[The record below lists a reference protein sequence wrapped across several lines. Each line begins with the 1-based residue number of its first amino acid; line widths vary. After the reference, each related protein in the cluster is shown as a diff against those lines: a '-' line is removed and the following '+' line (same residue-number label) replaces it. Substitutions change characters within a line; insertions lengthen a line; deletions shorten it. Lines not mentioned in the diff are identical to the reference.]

1 MDSSW
6 VFIPTNSNGKL
17 ITLPRLI
24 FSGQT
29 APMAPLP
36 WESIRHC
43 LRGRRIA
50 FMGDS
55 LTRYQYLNLVHFIA
69 RGSWY
74 SEPPTLENERSWPS
88 WAEFYK
94 GTSARLTTSTSHES
108 CDCFR
113 PEDNNV
119 GRSIENRVFEIASLG
134 LAIAFF
140 QMFEG
145 IPSRGI
151 EPSNL
156 TMKDCRRDLGCVQG
170 GCQPGS
176 CSNPSWSASGPIEL
190 TEHISNA
197 FRPDTVIMNS
207 GLWGEESSFAT
218 PARIRDLHTISQHM
232 RSAGAKELIWKTTT
246 ALPFD
251 GVQPAHAELEIL
263 LPALAKQDPPWR
275 IFDAHSITDS
285 LATGVL
291 RGQISRDAVFWAG
304 GHFQPEVYRG
314 LNEALLVDILRG
326 CELCDGKL

>member
-1 MDSSW
+1 
-6 VFIPTNSNGKL
+6 
-17 ITLPRLI
+17 
-24 FSGQT
+24 
-29 APMAPLP
+29 MAPLP

-50 FMGDS
+50 FLGDS

-74 SEPPTLENERSWPS
+74 SESPAFENERSWPS

-119 GRSIENRVFEIASLG
+119 ARAVENRVFEIASLG
-134 LAIAFF
+134 IAIAFF

-145 IPSRGI
+145 VPSRGI

-156 TMKDCRRDLGCVQG
+156 TMKDCRPDVGCVQG

-176 CSNPSWSASGPIEL
+176 CSNPSWSTSGPVEL
-190 TEHISNA
+190 TEHVSSA
-197 FRPDTVIMNS
+197 FRPDTVIINS
-207 GLWGEESSFAT
+207 GLWGEASSFAT

-232 RSAGAKELIWKTTT
+232 RSAGAKELIWKTST
-246 ALPFD
+246 ALPID
-251 GVQPAHAELEIL
+251 GVQPAHAEFEIL

-285 LATGVL
+285 LAAGVL
-291 RGQISRDAVFWAG
+291 RGQFSRDAVFWAG

-326 CELCDGKL
+326 CELCDGEL